1 MIKNHQSFYHS
12 DSLISY
18 LLIPTL
24 MDVGK
29 DQILFES
36 GSTIPNTTTTGS
48 AFVGHKTLNEQ
59 WLLLAALGE
68 QNDLI
73 GGARARFNSDN
84 AQSFLLMQNPVH
96 LFLNFKFWGQ
106 NLVLGTSYSKYENK
120 LGLDQEKSNTV
131 ALGYRFGLLHFDFH
145 FAALDRSVLANGDEL
160 FTEQP
165 LQFVG
170 LYELDSAELAIKYDS
185 YFQKNTSGGLETKS
199 EDQQIVQISYYDDTK
214 IQDIQFN
221 YRLEYQSRSIKDKS
235 TNLVNRVN
243 SFPVTLGFKNQVTSW
258 LNVLGSVRQ
267 HLFVNQGLGPLTT
280 NNTTSVNIG
289 AQLTYSD
296 IRIDA
301 LLSGLSTAAIGNQNL
316 DGGNLLSQV
325 SLVYKY

>member
-1 MIKNHQSFYHS
+1 MKVLKFILFFILIQNTAHASRAMIKNHQSFYHS

-84 AQSFLLMQNPVH
+84 AQSFMLMQNPVH
-96 LFLNFKFWGQ
+96 LFLNYKFWGQ

-170 LYELDSAELAIKYDS
+170 L
-185 YFQKNTSGGLETKS
+185 
-199 EDQQIVQISYYDDTK
+199 
-214 IQDIQFN
+214 
-221 YRLEYQSRSIKDKS
+221 
-235 TNLVNRVN
+235 
-243 SFPVTLGFKNQVTSW
+243 TSW
-258 LNVLGSVRQ
+258 IPRNLRSNMILIFRKTKVVVWKLDLKISKLCKSVI
-267 HLFVNQGLGPLTT
+267 TT
-280 NNTTSVNIG
+280 IQKFRIFNLITASNIK
-289 AQLTYSD
+289 A
-296 IRIDA
+296 
-301 LLSGLSTAAIGNQNL
+301 GLSRTNRPIL
-316 DGGNLLSQV
+316 
-325 SLVYKY
+325 